1 MLKSQPGRSIIIE
14 SVDFNRFEINLE
26 IKSKMCR
33 LMVDDLKGK
42 ASFHAIRDTFIYPN
56 THVILVAYSVTCED
70 SFNNVYNYVRIYM
83 K

>member
-1 MLKSQPGRSIIIE
+1 
-14 SVDFNRFEINLE
+14 
-26 IKSKMCR
+26 MCR